1 MRQPSQARK
10 RKLDKDGARANL
22 LMTGERLQ
30 MVYAETKGKTE
41 WQQRSLSLWI
51 IMEYAEAACCVSEA
65 QVSLTGLASRLTRF
79 PSFGS
84 FRPSQFRVLLVEP

>member
-10 RKLDKDGARANL
+10 RKLEKEGARANL

-41 WQQRSLSLWI
+41 WQQRSLWI
-51 IMEYAEAACCVSEA
+51 IMEYAEAACCSTGVKSGYTHSKKSE
-65 QVSLTGLASRLTRF
+65 
-79 PSFGS
+79 
-84 FRPSQFRVLLVEP
+84 